1 MPVPSWRRPGQ
12 LSWSRVA
19 RPSRSDR
26 VAGVVRGL
34 ERLNVTFSSAIS
46 DELEM
51 RVTEARGQGIAPDDL
66 VDHVRDGL
74 PYRVVSR
81 IALEAV
87 RAEVE
92 RSDG

>member
-1 MPVPSWRRPGQ
+1 MVRR
-12 LSWSRVA
+12 
-19 RPSRSDR
+19 
-26 VAGVVRGL
+26 L

-46 DELEM
+46 DELQI
-51 RVTEARGQGIAPDDL
+51 RVTEARRQGIPPDDL

-74 PYRVVSR
+74 PYRTVAR

>member
-1 MPVPSWRRPGQ
+1 MPVPSWPRPGQ
-12 LSWSRVA
+12 LSRSRVA
-19 RPSRSDR
+19 RPSRNDR
-26 VAGVVRGL
+26 VAGVVRDL

-51 RVTEARGQGIAPDDL
+51 RVTEARGQSIAPDDL

>member
-1 MPVPSWRRPGQ
+1 
-12 LSWSRVA
+12 
-19 RPSRSDR
+19 
-26 VAGVVRGL
+26 VVRGL

-51 RVTEARGQGIAPDDL
+51 RVIEARGRGIPPDDL

-74 PYRVVSR
+74 PHRVVSR

>member
-1 MPVPSWRRPGQ
+1 
-12 LSWSRVA
+12 
-19 RPSRSDR
+19 
-26 VAGVVRGL
+26 VVRHTQP
-34 ERLNVTFSSAIS
+34 LNVTFSSAIS

-51 RVTEARGQGIAPDDL
+51 RVTEAREQGILPDDL

-87 RAEVE
+87 RAEIA
-92 RSDG
+92 RSIG

>member
-1 MPVPSWRRPGQ
+1 M
-12 LSWSRVA
+12 
-19 RPSRSDR
+19 
-26 VAGVVRGL
+26 VRDL
-34 ERLNVTFSSAIS
+34 NRLNVTFSSAIS

-51 RVTEARGQGIAPDDL
+51 RVTEARAQGIRPDDL

-81 IALEAV
+81 IALEVV

-92 RSDG
+92 RPDS